1 MAENT
6 GKWTQAPEKITIK
19 DATMAYI
26 RWFFANEIPHSE
38 NRLLAPSLLWALM
51 PILQKLYKDEEA
63 LKAAYERQ
71 LEFFNT
77 QLTLGGG
84 MLTGVMSSME
94 QKRANQEYNGEEITM
109 TDSMMNTTKTGLMG
123 ALAGMGDSIDSGTI
137 QYIFLAI
144 AIPWAQRGSAW
155 GALFPFIG
163 FVTYQILIGIYFAR
177 TGFADGRESANILND
192 SKVQNV
198 IALLSILAMFMMGIV
213 AENFII
219 LETNLAF
226 SAFGNSF
233 VLQEIFDS
241 ILPGLLPIVVVMGV
255 YYYYI
260 KKGLNAN
267 KASLWVALI
276 LGVLAIIGVL

>member
-6 GKWTQAPEKITIK
+6 KKWSQAPEKITIK
-19 DATMAYI
+19 DATIAYI
-26 RWFFANEIPHSE
+26 RWFFSNEIPHSKS
-38 NRLLAPSLLWALM
+38 RLLAPSLLWALM
-51 PILQKLYKDEEA
+51 PILRKLYKDEDA
-63 LKAAYERQ
+63 LKAAYKRQ

-94 QKRANQEYNGEEITM
+94 QRRANQEYNDGEITT

-123 ALAGMGDSIDSGTI
+123 ALAGIGDSIDSGTI

-144 AIPWAQRGSAW
+144 ALPWAQRGLAW
-155 GALFPFIG
+155 GAIFPFIG

-177 TGFADGRESANILND
+177 LGFTDGREAANILNS
-192 SKVQNV
+192 SKVQNI
-198 IALLSILAMFMMGIV
+198 IAFLSILGMFMMGIV
-213 AENFII
+213 AENFIF
-219 LETNLAF
+219 LETDLAF
-226 SAFGNSF
+226 SVFGNSF
-233 VLQEIFDS
+233 VLQEVFDS

-260 KKGLNAN
+260 KRGLNAN

-276 LGVLAIIGVL
+276 LGVLAIFGVL